1 MYSSGEHKCRKYIR
15 KVLVNKNVGSTSTV
29 LVNVNVAKCSYGT
42 QRKYEPVAN
51 VKIRLQATFDFVA
64 YEPRLRVT
72 Y

>member
-1 MYSSGEHKCRKYIR
+1 MVH
-15 KVLVNKNVGSTSTV
+15 
-29 LVNVNVAKCSYGT
+29 T

-72 Y
+72 YWLIGRMLVSCMDRLGNDWVSRTDIGMLCGY